1 MKRGNNK
8 RVLIMD
14 DAIKKVI
21 IILIIIMLILPLIS
35 GCDPTFIDIYTQIDE
50 DYSGTRTVDIAVK
63 TEYIQKGEVVLEQ
76 NRSLFDRLLEI
87 LPEGEIETFEEE
99 GYTHFSSKVIFDDIN
114 FLKHISIDDFS
125 SEPSQRFLAKMEI
138 NEYFFYREVFF
149 EDYIDMKIDET
160 LLISGDTNSDHNRL
174 HDLASADSEILNITY
189 QIKFPVKIVKSNA
202 DLIGDNNIAIW
213 NIPYGKE
220 QKIMIEGKKTKFL
233 SYFIVVILGLLGLF
247 ILFIIFAL
255 TFSSHRRRKPS
266 RTGSQKTYDNYF
278 KRDRY
283 FSNDDKDEL

>member
-1 MKRGNNK
+1 MGNNK
-8 RVLIMD
+8 QILIMD
-14 DAIKKVI
+14 DAIKKII

-35 GCDPTFIDIYTQIDE
+35 SCDPTLVDVYTQLNE
-50 DYSGTRTVDIAVK
+50 DHSGTRTVDIAVK
-63 TEYIQKGEVVLEQ
+63 TEYIRKGEVVLEQ
-76 NRSLFDRLLEI
+76 NLSLFDKLLEI
-87 LPEGEIETFEEE
+87 LPEGEKETFEEE
-99 GYTHFSSKVIFDDIN
+99 GYTHFSSKIIFDDIN

-160 LLISGDTNSDHNRL
+160 LLASGDTNSDHNRL
-174 HDLASADSEILNITY
+174 HGLASADSRILNITY

-213 NIPYGKE
+213 NIPYGQEK
-220 QKIMIEGKKTKFL
+220 KVMIEGKKTKFL
-233 SYFIVVILGLLGLF
+233 SYFMVVILGLLGLF

-255 TFSSHRRRKPS
+255 IFSSRLRKKPS
-266 RTGSQKTYDNYF
+266 RESSQKTYDNYF